1 MKKKSV
7 VIVIISIVLI
17 AILMANKVFQNDTYY
32 TIKVGESIIKNG
44 IDFKDHFAIHSLSYS
59 YPHWLYDVVVY
70 GVYKLFDFKGLY
82 IFNIVIYIVLGL
94 VFFFVNKSINK
105 RMTVVSIMSILT
117 MVMINAYVVVRA
129 QSISFILFLLEIYCL
144 RKLLDSDDKKYSIYL
159 IIISIIICNVHVAV
173 WPLYYILF
181 LPYIVEYLLAK
192 FKEKKIVKILDKK
205 LEIVKRKGIKK
216 LFITLIVSLF
226 TGLVSPLKDIPYT
239 YFIRTFMGNSQS
251 YIQEHKMSLGIGIIT
266 VSLIVVLGLI
276 IIMIWRSKK
285 KIRIVDIFM
294 IVGLMIMAFMSKRHF
309 SLFIILGM
317 ISVTG
322 VIVRYLDKNNRIIND
337 LVDSRVFLIIVI
349 LEVLMIG
356 DIKFNYNIK
365 NNYVDEKIYPVEG
378 VKYLKDNYDVK
389 KIRIFNEYN
398 FGSYLLFKDIPVF
411 IDSRADLYCKEFSG
425 LSYDIFD
432 DFMDINKGDIDK
444 LNNYNIDI
452 VFIYSGKVLD
462 NTLKSNYDYRE
473 VYRDNYFVIYE
484 NIGIE

>member
-7 VIVIISIVLI
+7 VLVIISIVLI

-117 MVMINAYVVVRA
+117 VVMINAYVVVRA

-144 RKLLDSDDKKYSIYL
+144 RKFLDSDDKKYSIYL

-226 TGLVSPLKDIPYT
+226 TGLVSPL
-239 YFIRTFMGNSQS
+239 
-251 YIQEHKMSLGIGIIT
+251 
-266 VSLIVVLGLI
+266 
-276 IIMIWRSKK
+276 
-285 KIRIVDIFM
+285 
-294 IVGLMIMAFMSKRHF
+294 
-309 SLFIILGM
+309 
-317 ISVTG
+317 
-322 VIVRYLDKNNRIIND
+322 
-337 LVDSRVFLIIVI
+337 
-349 LEVLMIG
+349 
-356 DIKFNYNIK
+356 
-365 NNYVDEKIYPVEG
+365 
-378 VKYLKDNYDVK
+378 
-389 KIRIFNEYN
+389 
-398 FGSYLLFKDIPVF
+398 
-411 IDSRADLYCKEFSG
+411 
-425 LSYDIFD
+425 
-432 DFMDINKGDIDK
+432 
-444 LNNYNIDI
+444 
-452 VFIYSGKVLD
+452 
-462 NTLKSNYDYRE
+462 
-473 VYRDNYFVIYE
+473 
-484 NIGIE
+484 